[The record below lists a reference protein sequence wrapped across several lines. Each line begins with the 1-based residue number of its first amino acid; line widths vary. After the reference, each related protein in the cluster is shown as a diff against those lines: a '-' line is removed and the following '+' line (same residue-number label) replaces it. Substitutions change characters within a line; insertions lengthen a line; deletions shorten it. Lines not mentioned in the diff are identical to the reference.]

1 MAAITNPTPTSAPA
15 LHDRAHLR
23 PLDNVILALEPTS
36 CTWCQGL
43 LRLLKQH
50 LEADILSGW
59 EVLN

>member
-1 MAAITNPTPTSAPA
+1 MSTAPCLHASTRRPPT
-15 LHDRAHLR
+15 HLQ
-23 PLDNVILALEPTS
+23 PLDSVIQALEATT

>member
-1 MAAITNPTPTSAPA
+1 MQVVQPTTPTSAPA
-15 LHDRAHLR
+15 LHDRPHLR
-23 PLDNVILALEPTS
+23 PLDSVIQALEATS